1 MRKFGL
7 IGYPLSHSFSK
18 KYFTEKFEK
27 EHIGDARYERYPIES
42 ITRLPQLLA
51 NEPELVGLNVTI
63 PYKEQVMNYLDE
75 LDPKAERIG
84 AVNTIRIQNGK
95 LKGFNTDYDGFKNS
109 LVKWI
114 GAKPLPEKALI
125 LGTGGASKAVKAAL
139 EDLEIDF
146 RFVSR
151 KPAPGVL
158 TYQDLNTLTPQHTAS
173 GGTGPNT
180 PTPQHINTPVP
191 PEAVSTLIINT
202 TPLGMSPH
210 TESLPDL
217 PYEQLTS
224 SHYLYDLVYN
234 PLITPFMQKG
244 IDAKCW
250 VKNGLEM
257 LFGQAEKAWE
267 VWNAPLI

>member
-1 MRKFGL
+1 M

-27 EHIGDARYERYPIES
+27 EHIGDARYECYPIES
-42 ITRLPQLLA
+42 ITHLPQLLA

-63 PYKEQVMNYLDE
+63 PYKEQVMNQLDE

-109 LVKWI
+109 LVKWV
-114 GAKPLPEKALI
+114 GANPLPEKALI

-139 EDLEIDF
+139 EDLGIAF

-151 KPAPGVL
+151 KATPGIL
-158 TYQDLNTLTPQHTAS
+158 TYQDLNTPPQHL
-173 GGTGPNT
+173 NT
-180 PTPQHINTPVP
+180 
-191 PEAVSTLIINT
+191 STLLINT

-224 SHYLYDLVYN
+224 GHYLYDLVYN

-267 VWNAPLI
+267 VWNAPLT